1 MFIIPH
7 ASSHG
12 RRIWTFASSDYSS
25 DCLTTWLFR
34 HIYKHVLFFLT
45 VSCINN
51 YINWFY
57 WHQGKDS
64 NLRHTVLETVVLPTE
79 LPWYIKKGEIKKM
92 LFQDYNILNI
102 TRKEVNGASTQNRT
116 ENRRLQVYRFAF
128 KLWKHVG
135 WIVGLEPTTI
145 HQYNH
150 QLWTF
155 YLLNYIHHIIFWL
168 TTTVTAS
175 P

>member
-1 MFIIPH
+1 
-7 ASSHG
+7 
-12 RRIWTFASSDYSS
+12 
-25 DCLTTWLFR
+25 
-34 HIYKHVLFFLT
+34 
-45 VSCINN
+45 
-51 YINWFY
+51 
-57 WHQGKDS
+57 
-64 NLRHTVLETVVLPTE
+64 
-79 LPWYIKKGEIKKM
+79 M

>member
-1 MFIIPH
+1 MQLIATARCFKFIPQR
-7 ASSHG
+7 SSHG
-12 RRIWTFASSDYSS
+12 RRIRTFASSDYSS

-34 HIYKHVLFFLT
+34 HI
-45 VSCINN
+45 
-51 YINWFY
+51 
-57 WHQGKDS
+57 
-64 NLRHTVLETVVLPTE
+64 
-79 LPWYIKKGEIKKM
+79 KKGEIKKM
-92 LFQDYNILNI
+92 LFQDYNILSI

-116 ENRRLQVYRFAF
+116 ENRRLQVYRFTF

-145 HQYNH
+145 HQYIH

-155 YLLNYIHHIIFWL
+155 CLLNYIHHIIFWL